1 MRRVQMPRDRVY
13 KCLNP
18 GGIQESVD
26 VEPLAPRLDKL
37 DGKNIVISCQEADPV
52 IMPALVERLK
62 RDFPKVNWRVKD
74 SHETSSISMTPE
86 EMETTDAV
94 VQGVAW

>member
-1 MRRVQMPRDRVY
+1 MATDRIY

-18 GGIQESVD
+18 TGIQEPVN
-26 VEPLAPRLDKL
+26 VEPLAPRIDRF

-52 IMPALVERLK
+52 IMPALVKRL
-62 RDFPKVNWRVKD
+62 RQDYPNVNWTVKD

-94 VQGVAW
+94 IQGVAW

>member
-1 MRRVQMPRDRVY
+1 MPRDRVY

-18 GGIQESVD
+18 VGIQEPVD
-26 VEPLAPRLDKL
+26 VESLAPRLDAI
-37 DGKNIVISCQEADPV
+37 DGKTIVISAQEADPV

-74 SHETSSISMTPE
+74 SHETASISMTPE
-86 EMETTDAV
+86 EMDTTDAV
-94 VQGVAW
+94 IQGVAW